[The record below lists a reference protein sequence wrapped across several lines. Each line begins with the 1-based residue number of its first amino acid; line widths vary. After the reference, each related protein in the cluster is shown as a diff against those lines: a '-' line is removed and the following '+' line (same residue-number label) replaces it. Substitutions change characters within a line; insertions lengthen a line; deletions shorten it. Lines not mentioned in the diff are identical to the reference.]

1 MMNHVASSDCAST
14 RRVGSSPALCY
25 PAAGLVGC
33 LCVAILTAFSH
44 SAAAQYQTAP
54 SESVY
59 TPAAKPRELVEIRI
73 DNDSGW
79 SLGLDG
85 YVGLSTLTNSERTKG
100 HALAG
105 GVSRLRFSFVQFGA
119 TLEVSDLVDEQ
130 WRSLGGFVGAFVPFT
145 NWIDVDASI
154 GIASRNWIS
163 KDTRYGTGGTSLRV
177 PALNFRLGVS
187 DRMMG
192 GLLGP
197 RMGAALLVGLDLD
210 RRDVPWSYQITR
222 SDSVSGV
229 TQFGGITVALVATI
243 GFDVNKRSKPL
254 PRTISD

>member
-1 MMNHVASSDCAST
+1 MMNHVAPTHCASVRNVDSLPT
-14 RRVGSSPALCY
+14 FR
-25 PAAGLVGC
+25 PAAGFVGC
-33 LCVAILTAFSH
+33 LSVVLLTALSH
-44 SAAAQYQTAP
+44 SAAAQYVTAP
-54 SESVY
+54 NEPVY
-59 TPAAKPRELVEIRI
+59 TPASKPRQLVEIRV
-73 DNDSGW
+73 DTDSGW
-79 SLGLDG
+79 SVGLDG
-85 YVGLSTLTNSERTKG
+85 YAGLSTLTTSERTKG

-154 GIASRNWIS
+154 GLASRNWIS
-163 KDTRYGTGGTSLRV
+163 KDTRYGAGGTSVRL

-187 DRMMG
+187 DRMTN

-210 RRDVPWSYQITR
+210 RRDVPWSYQISR
-222 SDSVSGV
+222 SESVSGT
-229 TQFGGITVALVATI
+229 TQFGGLTVALVATF
-243 GFDVNKRSKPL
+243 GLDVNKRSKPL
-254 PRTISD
+254 PRTVSE